1 MLCTCEIGRRRNIF
15 AINGFLCESMINS
28 NELELLKCS
37 SGMNTQIMYY
47 SLRLGCISGSI
58 RCRSYSQW
66 AHIWPIRLL
75 LSIFGYVSFWCA
87 QWTRNVPFVWRICT
101 CACVC
106 LCAFV
111 FNSSSVY
118 AQCVTLGHR
127 QTMSA
132 TAVSPLTV
140 HFVGMLDGFLFI
152 ISDNRITLPNR
163 MSSCTT
169 DTIEYTTENMQ

>member
-1 MLCTCEIGRRRNIF
+1 MRIDDKFKRTRVTQVFEWHEYSNYVLFIEIGLYKWLYSMPFIF
-15 AINGFLCESMINS
+15 SMGAHLANLVASFNFLATFHFGAH
-28 NELELLKCS
+28 NE
-37 SGMNTQIMYY
+37 
-47 SLRLGCISGSI
+47 
-58 RCRSYSQW
+58 
-66 AHIWPIRLL
+66 
-75 LSIFGYVSFWCA
+75 
-87 QWTRNVPFVWRICT
+87 RNVPFVWRICT